1 LREAKIDKNGF
12 LAEFQ
17 AFYTMMPLVL
27 LLTVVL
33 SDNSSKI
40 CSALKKASIIPI
52 MLLFCSLVLSCIDVD
67 KKLLIYCLVTHL
79 QIKLKQEIQKGIDI
93 K

>member
-1 LREAKIDKNGF
+1 
-12 LAEFQ
+12 
-17 AFYTMMPLVL
+17 MPLVL

-40 CSALKKASIIPI
+40 CSALKKTSIIPI

-79 QIKLKQEIQKGIDI
+79 QIKLKQKIHNGIDI
-93 K
+93 KQTKEK

>member
-1 LREAKIDKNGF
+1 
-12 LAEFQ
+12 
-17 AFYTMMPLVL
+17 MPLVL

-33 SDNSSKI
+33 SDNYYKI
-40 CSALKKASIIPI
+40 RSALKKASIIPT

-79 QIKLKQEIQKGIDI
+79 QIKLKQEIHKGIDI